1 MKFLSRKPLIFI
13 LAVIF
18 STLGSLP
25 EGHGQQQKKRGNFT
39 RVAIGFY
46 NVENLFDTINDP
58 QKNDDQFTIE
68 GSYQW
73 NAERYWEKQERLAEV
88 IAKMGQELSPEG
100 PVVLGLAE
108 VENYH
113 VLVDLARQPAI
124 KERQYMVVHH
134 EGPDRRSIDVALM
147 YQPQYFNYLSSK
159 PYYTTV
165 GDGERVKTRD
175 HLLVTGELLG
185 ERMHFIVAHW
195 PSRYGGQEES
205 APRRMDA
212 SKVARHIVDS
222 ILAAEPRAKIM
233 MMGDLND
240 DPADPSVKQGLNT
253 VAEKKGQSN
262 QELFNPFEPIHEQG
276 RGTLSYRGNWNLFDQ
291 ILLSHALTG
300 NKRREFTFLEAE
312 VFDKD
317 FLREPSGRYQGTPFR
332 SYGGGNYLGGYSDHF
347 PVTIFLQRK
356 GR

>member
-1 MKFLSRKPLIFI
+1 MNHVSRNTLVFL
-13 LAVIF
+13 LAAIF
-18 STLGSLP
+18 STLASLP
-25 EGHGQQQKKRGNFT
+25 EGNAQQQKRRDNLT

-46 NVENLFDTINDP
+46 NLENLFDTINDP
-58 QKNDDQFTIE
+58 HKNDDQFTID

-73 NAERYWEKQERLAEV
+73 TGERYWEKQERLAEV
-88 IAKMGQELSPEG
+88 IARMAQELTPEG
-100 PVVLGLAE
+100 PVVLGLCE
-108 VENYH
+108 VENHH

-124 KERQYMVVHH
+124 KDRQYMVVHH

-165 GDGERVKTRD
+165 GDDGSVRTRD

-195 PSRYGGQEES
+195 PSRYGGQEQS

-222 ILAAEPRAKIM
+222 ILDAEPRAKIM

-240 DPADPSVKQGLNT
+240 DPADPSVKEGLNT
-253 VAEKKGQSN
+253 VAQKKGQSN
-262 QELFNPFEPIHEQG
+262 QELFNPFEQIHEQG

-291 ILLSHALTG
+291 ILLTRELTR
-300 NKRREFTFLEAE
+300 NNRRKFTFMEAE
-312 VFDKD
+312 VFDRD
-317 FLREPSGRYQGTPFR
+317 FLREPSGRYKGTPFR

-347 PVTIFLQRK
+347 PVYIFLQRK